1 MFCKPATF
9 LLVST
14 IPVILIATLESCA
27 RPKREG
33 VERLAVMPIE
43 NLSSDAQLDWRS
55 RAAAAV
61 VVYGLEGAKNILA
74 RQVNSLSAAQAMRA
88 SRLVEG
94 YFFER
99 NGRIGIR
106 AVVEDLSANR
116 TVASYAIEGAAS
128 AGFLPLANE
137 LAHRVSGEAR
147 MFGTNN
153 ENAFRSYGEAL
164 EARDSQ
170 SLERDLEAATAAD
183 PGFTAGY
190 VDEAK
195 VLEETGDRAKARQV
209 LQAGERARLDPIER
223 ADLEYVAASA
233 SGDAMDRLKA
243 LEHMTVATP
252 ANVDMFRQLGAARF
266 AKRQFPQAAM
276 EYRAALHL
284 DPDEVGTWNELGYAL
299 ARAGDL
305 KGAREALGQYQKL
318 APEDPNALDSQ
329 GEVSYFLGDFQ
340 AADEFFE
347 KAAARNPAD
356 LLKAAEAQLM
366 LGDLQGADGLFV
378 KRLGPAR
385 AQKSA
390 GYQMAQWEFL
400 TGRRKA
406 GMARLEQLIPQL
418 DGDAQALAMSQ
429 LAIWKLE
436 AGDRKAA
443 AQLAD
448 EASKQAQSPQ
458 VRGISGVCRYIASG
472 SSASSGS
479 KMADAL
485 ALLSAKKYREALPLL
500 QALYNETNPSAD
512 GQVRTLLAW
521 AYVEAGEVDKA
532 APLINA
538 YPLPLSSG
546 EPLFASLIFPR
557 YLSVRGAVL
566 ERQGK
571 QDEARKS
578 QELYSKYAGPT
589 S

>member
-1 MFCKPATF
+1 VFCKPVKF

-14 IPVILIATLESCA
+14 IPVILIAILHGCA
-27 RPKREG
+27 RPKTAG

-61 VVYGLEGAKNILA
+61 VVYDLEGAKNTLA
-74 RQVNSLSAAQAMRA
+74 RQVDSVSAAQAMRA
-88 SRLVEG
+88 TRLVEG

-99 NGRIGIR
+99 NGRMGIH
-106 AVVEDLSANR
+106 ATLEDLNTNS
-116 TVASYAIEGAAS
+116 TVQSFDIEGAVS
-128 AGFLPLANE
+128 AGFLQLANE
-137 LAHRVSGEAR
+137 LAHRLSAEAR
-147 MFGTNN
+147 MFGTSN
-153 ENAFRSYGEAL
+153 ENAFRSYGAAL
-164 EARDSQ
+164 SARDSQ
-170 SLERDLEAATAAD
+170 SVEKDLEAAIGAD

-209 LQAGERARLDPIER
+209 VQAGERARLDPIER
-223 ADLEYVAASA
+223 ADLEYVAATA

-243 LEHMTVATP
+243 LELMTVATP
-252 ANVDMFRQLGAARF
+252 ANADIFKQLGDARF
-266 AKRQFPQAAM
+266 ARRQFQQAAM
-276 EYRAALHL
+276 EYRAALQL
-284 DPDEVGTWNELGYAL
+284 DADEVETWNELGYAL

-305 KGAREALGQYQKL
+305 KGAREALAHYQKL

-329 GEVSYFLGDFQ
+329 GEVSYFLGDFKS
-340 AADEFFE
+340 ADEYFE

-356 LLKAAEAQLM
+356 LLKAAEARLM
-366 LGDLQGADGLFV
+366 MGDLQGADALFA
-378 KRLGPAR
+378 KRLGPVK

-406 GMARLEQLIPQL
+406 GMARMEQLVPQL
-418 DGDAQALAMSQ
+418 DGDAQALALSQ

-436 AGDRKAA
+436 AGDQKAA

-448 EASKQAQSPQ
+448 EASKHAQSPQ
-458 VRGISGVCRYIASG
+458 VRGISGVCRDIASG
-472 SSASSGS
+472 SSTSSGS

-485 ALLSAKKYREALPLL
+485 ALLFAKKYREAVPLL
-500 QALYNETNPSAD
+500 QELYSETNPSAD

-521 AYVEAGEVDKA
+521 AYVEAGEVEKA
-532 APLINA
+532 APLVNA
-538 YPLPLSSG
+538 YPLPLSAG

-557 YLSVRGAVL
+557 YLQVRSAVM
-566 ERQGK
+566 EHQGK

-578 QELYSKYAGPT
+578 QQLYSKYDGAT
-589 S
+589 N